1 VEIEV
6 VNKGKSGILGIGGTL
21 ATVKVTKISD
31 ISDEITIASQ
41 AVNKLILLMGVEVVI
56 NVKHSDSAADSG
68 SFFEI
73 EGEDSGLLIG
83 RKGETLRSLQ
93 FLAGLLLNNKTEH
106 RSRLFIDVEG
116 YEDRHNQSLI
126 HLAKRVAMR
135 VEKTGRNIELE
146 PMNPKERR
154 IVHMAL
160 ADIQGVETE
169 SSGSG
174 VDRKVVIS
182 PVQ

>member
-1 VEIEV
+1 
-6 VNKGKSGILGIGGTL
+6 
-21 ATVKVTKISD
+21 
-31 ISDEITIASQ
+31 
-41 AVNKLILLMGVEVVI
+41 
-56 NVKHSDSAADSG
+56 
-68 SFFEI
+68 
-73 EGEDSGLLIG
+73 
-83 RKGETLRSLQ
+83 
-93 FLAGLLLNNKTEH
+93 
-106 RSRLFIDVEG
+106 
-116 YEDRHNQSLI
+116 
-126 HLAKRVAMR
+126 MR

-182 PVQ
+182 PV